1 MKVTQSLFPLLLI
14 TAVISQYISSC
25 ANIIP
30 PSGGP
35 RDSLPPRLV
44 MASPKDSAV
53 NVNTHNFTLIF
64 DEYINLDN
72 WQQNLI
78 ISPMLKYNPQVDS
91 KLRNLT
97 IRLKDTLEPN
107 TTYTFDF
114 GNTIRDVNES
124 NIARNLS
131 YTFSTGSRLDQYT
144 YRGKVLLAEKGKPDS
159 TLIVI
164 LHTQLADSAAW
175 TQKPRY
181 YTRINGKGEYQFSN
195 LPEGDFAVYVIPN
208 NFTRRYDDTTG
219 YFAFRNAP
227 IHVSASTPSDTLYA
241 FQAAQKK
248 PLPVASTQPPKP
260 AGALRDDKRLRYNMN
275 LDNGQQDLL
284 EKLTLAFQRKLRSFD
299 STRIILCDTNYKP
312 LTATGYSLDSTGTR
326 LSLSYNWKPEQ
337 AFRLLIAKEAVSDTG
352 GVQLSKADTI
362 RFTTK
367 KETDYGSLR
376 LRFSNLD
383 FSRKPVLQFIQ
394 NDNIVESVPLTQ
406 AELFRKLYR
415 PGTYELRILFD
426 TNGNGIWDTG
436 HFRGGRKQP
445 EIVLQVPRQIVIRAN
460 WDNEVNLVL

>member
-1 MKVTQSLFPLLLI
+1 MKLYKQIVVGLMLTVLASHFL
-14 TAVISQYISSC
+14 SSC

-30 PSGGP
+30 PGGGP
-35 RDSLPPRLV
+35 RDSLPPHLLT
-44 MASPKDSAV
+44 ASPKDSAL
-53 NVNTHNFTLIF
+53 NVNTHNFTLTF
-64 DEYINLDN
+64 DEFINLDN

-114 GNTIRDVNES
+114 GNTVRDVNEG

-131 YTFSTGSRLDQYT
+131 YTFSTGTRLDHYS
-144 YRGKVLLAEKGKPDS
+144 YSGKVLVAEKGKPDS
-159 TLIVI
+159 TLFVV
-164 LHTQLADSAAW
+164 LHTNLADSAAW

-181 YTRINGKGEYQFSN
+181 YTRINGKGEFLFRN

-208 NFTRRYDDTTG
+208 NFTKRYDDTTG
-219 YFAFRNAP
+219 LFAFRN
-227 IHVSASTPSDTLYA
+227 TPVHISNLSPRDTLYA
-241 FQAAQKK
+241 FQAVQKK
-248 PLPVASTQPPKP
+248 PIPGSSSLPQQKA
-260 AGALRDDKRLRYNMN
+260 AGIREDKRLRYG
-275 LDNGQQDLL
+275 LSLENGQQDLL
-284 EKLTLAFQRKLRSFD
+284 DKLTLSFQRKLGGFD
-299 STRIILCDTNYKP
+299 STKIMLCDTNYKP
-312 LTATGYSLDSTGTR
+312 LSVNGFLLDSTKTK

-337 AFRLLIAKEAVSDTG
+337 GFRLLIAKDAVTDTG

-383 FSRKPVLQFIQ
+383 LSKKPVLQFIQ
-394 NDNIVESVPLTQ
+394 NDAVVESVVLTQ

-426 TNGNGIWDTG
+426 TNGNGVWDTG
-436 HFRGGRKQP
+436 HFRGGRRQP
-445 EIVLQVPRQIVIRAN
+445 EIVVLIPRQVVIRAN
-460 WDNEVNLVL
+460 WDNEVNLSL